1 MEKVATLLIPAIL
14 SVLLVRTMLLPLGF
28 LLKTA
33 VHAGFGFLCL
43 WLLNS
48 IAAFTGIFFPINAVT
63 VLIAGFLGLPGIGI
77 MAVLAVMG

>member
-1 MEKVATLLIPAIL
+1 METIVTLLIPAML
-14 SVLLVRTMLLPLGF
+14 SVLLIRTMLLPMGY

-48 IAAFTGIFFPINAVT
+48 ISAFTGIYFPINAVT
-63 VLIAGFLGLPGIGI
+63 VLIAGFLGLPGIGLLAI
-77 MAVLAVMG
+77 LAVMG